1 MEYWGFLSTNELFCS
16 RDRTFGREAALSAIS
31 TDGRVKEPASAVK
44 RWLRMKI
51 FFANGVLFDVV
62 VKVLMTIGWISKH
75 NLLWNVIPNH
85 DG

>member
-1 MEYWGFLSTNELFCS
+1 MNFSALETELLGGKLLC
-16 RDRTFGREAALSAIS
+16 RLL
-31 TDGRVKEPASAVK
+31 VKF
-44 RWLRMKI
+44 

-75 NLLWNVIPNH
+75 NLLWNVIPNY